1 MGYLRRFDEELP
13 VELGRMPVVLAAA
26 CRQLFAATTIAR
38 KGVTQVQHHTAS
50 NPKGPVDVTHTT
62 VTFDAAL
69 SAHDQPASDT
79 DELDL
84 RKLRILSAIVTE
96 FVAKGEPVGSK
107 SVVDVAK
114 LDVSAATVRNEM
126 AELEE
131 RGYITQPHTSAGRIP
146 TDRGYRRFVDE
157 LKANTTVDAP
167 QRELVEELLGSA
179 KDVEDLLAR
188 TSSVLSQ
195 LTRLVSLVI
204 APAFDATQLRLIELV
219 PLHGQLVLLLIVS
232 DAGQVEKRVVEL
244 PQGTTQ
250 TEQERLRRLLADTL
264 IGRNLATLPGVI
276 AGMVDDAPA
285 DLRAA
290 LLAVA
295 NATQDGITGDAT
307 HHVFVGGQAS
317 LAGDETFEREHLSS
331 VLQLLEERATLAK
344 LLNDVTVDDTTGVR
358 IGGEHT
364 VEDLRA
370 ASLVAQRYE
379 LLSAGALGVLGPT
392 RMDYGRALSTVRVV
406 SEQLQATLR
415 TLSTR

>member
-1 MGYLRRFDEELP
+1 
-13 VELGRMPVVLAAA
+13 MPVVLTAA
-26 CRQLFAATTIAR
+26 CRQLFAATTIER
-38 KGVTQVQHHTAS
+38 KGVNQVQHHTAS

-69 SAHDQPASDT
+69 STHDQPASDT

-276 AGMVDDAPA
+276 AGMVDDAPT

-331 VLQLLEERATLAK
+331 VLQLLEERAPLAK
-344 LLNDVTVDDTTGVR
+344 LFSDVTVDDTTGVR

-406 SEQLQATLR
+406 SEQLRATLR

>member
-1 MGYLRRFDEELP
+1 MWRDRQVRAHPGVRSLVRETLR
-13 VELGRMPVVLAAA
+13 AAHDA
-26 CRQLFAATTIAR
+26 HA
-38 KGVTQVQHHTAS
+38 
-50 NPKGPVDVTHTT
+50 DVTHTT
-62 VTFDAAL
+62 VTVRATDALA
-69 SAHDQPASDT
+69 QTPVVDT
-79 DELDL
+79 DELDE

-107 SVVDVAK
+107 SVVDVAR

-126 AELEE
+126 AELEQ

-146 TDRGYRRFVDE
+146 TDRGYRRFVDA
-157 LKANTTVDAP
+157 LRADSTVDAP
-167 QRELVEELLGSA
+167 QRELVEELLGQA
-179 KDVEDLLAR
+179 HDVEDLLAR

-219 PLHGQLVLLLIVS
+219 PLHGQLALLLIVS

-244 PQGTTQ
+244 PDGVSATDR
-250 TEQERLRRLLADTL
+250 ERVRAKLADTL
-264 IGRNLATLPGVI
+264 IGQHLAAIPQAI
-276 AGMVDDAPA
+276 QQMIDDAPTE
-285 DLRAA
+285 LRGAFRA
-290 LLAVA
+290 IAVA
-295 NATQDGITGDAT
+295 TKDGFGTDVT

-344 LLNDVTVDDTTGVR
+344 LLNDVTVDDATGVR

-370 ASLVAQRYE
+370 ASLIAQRYE
-379 LLSAGALGVLGPT
+379 RLNAGALGVLGPT

>member
-1 MGYLRRFDEELP
+1 M
-13 VELGRMPVVLAAA
+13 
-26 CRQLFAATTIAR
+26 
-38 KGVTQVQHHTAS
+38 
-50 NPKGPVDVTHTT
+50 THTT

>member
-1 MGYLRRFDEELP
+1 
-13 VELGRMPVVLAAA
+13 LADS
-26 CRQLFAATTIAR
+26 
-38 KGVTQVQHHTAS
+38 TQSTQPHQE
-50 NPKGPVDVTHTT
+50 VDVTHAT
-62 VTFDAAL
+62 VTFDAAVTPND
-69 SAHDQPASDT
+69 ATPVDT

-107 SVVDVAK
+107 SVVDVAQ

-157 LKANTTVDAP
+157 LKANTTVDGP

-179 KDVEDLLAR
+179 RDVEDLLAR

-204 APAFDATQLRLIELV
+204 APAYDATQLRLIELV

-244 PQGTTQ
+244 PEGTTQ
-250 TEQERLRRLLADTL
+250 AERERVRRQLSETL
-264 IGRNLATLPGVI
+264 IGRNLATLPSVI
-276 AGMVDDAPA
+276 AGMVDDAPS
-285 DLRAA
+285 DLRGVLAA
-290 LLAVA
+290 IAK
-295 NATQDGITGDAT
+295 ATQDGIRGDAT

-344 LLNDVTVDDTTGVR
+344 LLNDVTVDDTTGVM
-358 IGGEHT
+358 IGGENT

-392 RMDYGRALSTVRVV
+392 RMDYGRALSTVRIV

>member
-1 MGYLRRFDEELP
+1 
-13 VELGRMPVVLAAA
+13 LAAEEKSGLPGA
-26 CRQLFAATTIAR
+26 HLD
-38 KGVTQVQHHTAS
+38 VTQ
-50 NPKGPVDVTHTT
+50 TT
-62 VTFDAAL
+62 VTLPQTSGAAG
-69 SAHDQPASDT
+69 DVVVDT
-79 DELDL
+79 DELDA

-107 SVVDVAK
+107 CVVEVAQ

-167 QRELVEELLGSA
+167 QRELVEELLGQA
-179 KDVEDLLAR
+179 HDVEDLLAR

-219 PLHGQLVLLLIVS
+219 PLHGQLVLLLLVS

-244 PQGTTQ
+244 PATT
-250 TEQERLRRLLADTL
+250 TASERERVRTKLAETL
-264 IGRNLATLPGVI
+264 IGRNLAAIPQMMTALVE
-276 AGMVDDAPA
+276 DAPSELKPA
-285 DLRAA
+285 FV
-290 LLAVA
+290 AVA
-295 NATQDGITGDAT
+295 DATKDGIGTDAT

-317 LAGDETFEREHLSS
+317 LAGDDAFERPQLSN
-331 VLQLLEERATLAK
+331 VLHLLEERATLAK
-344 LLNDVTVDDTTGVR
+344 LLADVTVDDATGVR
-358 IGGEHT
+358 IGEENT
-364 VEDLRA
+364 VEDLRS
-370 ASLVAQRYE
+370 ASVIAQRYE

>member
-1 MGYLRRFDEELP
+1 MTDDPQSMQPEGQIDVTRAT
-13 VELGRMPVVLAAA
+13 VTLAAA
-26 CRQLFAATTIAR
+26 SAPSDTILA
-38 KGVTQVQHHTAS
+38 
-50 NPKGPVDVTHTT
+50 
-62 VTFDAAL
+62 
-69 SAHDQPASDT
+69 DT

-107 SVVDVAK
+107 SVVDVAQ

-157 LKANTTVDAP
+157 LKANTTVDGP

-244 PQGTTQ
+244 PEGTTQ
-250 TEQERLRRLLADTL
+250 AERERVRRQLSETL

-276 AGMVDDAPA
+276 AGMVDDAPS
-285 DLRAA
+285 DLRGA
-290 LLAVA
+290 LSAIA
-295 NATQDGITGDAT
+295 KATQDGISGDAT

-317 LAGDETFEREHLSS
+317 LAGDETFGREHLSS

-344 LLNDVTVDDTTGVR
+344 LLNDVTVDDTTGVM
-358 IGGEHT
+358 IGGENT

-392 RMDYGRALSTVRVV
+392 RMDYGRALSTVRIV

>member
-1 MGYLRRFDEELP
+1 MKP
-13 VELGRMPVVLAAA
+13 VTGG
-26 CRQLFAATTIAR
+26 I
-38 KGVTQVQHHTAS
+38 QVSENAFGQDKQA
-50 NPKGPVDVTHTT
+50 DVTFTT
-62 VTFDAAL
+62 VTFDTAVPKDE
-69 SAHDQPASDT
+69 HVPPDT
-79 DELDL
+79 DLLDE

-157 LKANTTVDAP
+157 LKTHATVDAP
-167 QRELVEELLGSA
+167 QRELVEELLGQA
-179 KDVEDLLAR
+179 TDVEDLLAR

-204 APAFDATQLRLIELV
+204 APAFDATLLRLIELV

-244 PQGTTQ
+244 PDGVSAADR
-250 TEQERLRRLLADTL
+250 ERVRVKLADTL
-264 IGRNLATLPGVI
+264 IGRSVASVPDTI
-276 AGMVDDAPA
+276 ASLVDDAPSE
-285 DLRAA
+285 LRGAFLAIAA
-290 LLAVA
+290 
-295 NATQDGITGDAT
+295 ATKDGVGTDVT

-317 LAGDETFEREHLSS
+317 LAGDETFDREQLSS
-331 VLQLLEERATLAK
+331 MLQLLDDRATLAK
-344 LLNDVTVDDTTGVR
+344 LLNDVTLDDTTGVR
-358 IGGEHT
+358 IGEEHT

-370 ASLVAQRYE
+370 ASLIAQRYE
-379 LLSAGALGVLGPT
+379 LLRAGALGVLGPT